1 MSTAACGL
9 GFLHLFT
16 WMKDGILN
24 QSKGEGMGADGEGG
38 GGGSTQQDYVIL
50 GCTGKPL
57 SFRDLSGSDV

>member
-16 WMKDGILN
+16 WIKDGILN
-24 QSKGEGMGADGEGG
+24 QSKGEGMGADAGG
-38 GGGSTQQDYVIL
+38 GFTQQDYVIL

-57 SFRDLSGSDV
+57 SFRDLNGSDV

>member
-1 MSTAACGL
+1 MCGL

-38 GGGSTQQDYVIL
+38 GGVYSARLCNIRLHWETTKL
-50 GCTGKPL
+50 
-57 SFRDLSGSDV
+57 

>member
-16 WMKDGILN
+16 WIKDGILN
-24 QSKGEGMGADGEGG
+24 QSKGEGMGADGEGVG
-38 GGGSTQQDYVIL
+38 GFTQQDYVIL

>member
-16 WMKDGILN
+16 WIKDGILN
-24 QSKGEGMGADGEGG
+24 QSKGEGMGAEGVGG
-38 GGGSTQQDYVIL
+38 GFTQQDYVIL